1 MVTLSSTMAQHA
13 SSVGCTRYS
22 FLTLTR
28 KSEVAMF
35 ALRLTLLTII
45 IAASAPA
52 VSFAQRTSAVD
63 SAVFVTRL
71 GSDTLVVERVVRSP
85 QRVEAEVA
93 MRVPRTSRTVYV
105 LQLSPS
111 GMLERMEATTFDTT
125 GGGASPAR
133 REIITR
139 VGDSVRIETTAGAQR
154 RGRTLSAEPHVLPF
168 IDMVHWPYEIALVR
182 LRRSGAKDTAQPLLT
197 GARVS
202 NFSLARVGADS
213 MTITHPSR
221 GTMRLRVDSSGRL
234 MALDAGATTRKL
246 VVERRPWMP
255 IDDLVRRWTAQ
266 DAAGRSLGAL
276 SGRARSTNKVSG
288 ATITLD
294 HGTPSKR
301 GRPIWGALVPFGSLW
316 RTGANE
322 ATHFETDRDLVFG
335 GGGDTLVVPAG
346 RYTLFSVPERD
357 GGWLIINR
365 ETGQAGTAH
374 DPAQDLGRVRLTSR
388 PLSTPVETFT
398 IRAETEGASNLLRLQ
413 WDDAERIASFRVRPA
428 K

>member
-1 MVTLSSTMAQHA
+1 
-13 SSVGCTRYS
+13 
-22 FLTLTR
+22 
-28 KSEVAMF
+28 MF
-35 ALRLTLLTII
+35 VPRITLLSLMLGLT
-45 IAASAPA
+45 ATANA
-52 VSFAQRTSAVD
+52 FAQRTSPLD

-71 GSDTLVVERVVRSP
+71 GSDTLVIERVVRSP

-93 MRVPRTSRTVYV
+93 MRVPRTTRTVYV

-125 GGGASPAR
+125 GGGATPAR

-139 VGDSVRIETTAGAQR
+139 VGDSLRIETTAGEQR
-154 RGRTLSAEPHVLPF
+154 RTRAVRAEPHALPF

-182 LRRSGAKDTAQPLLT
+182 LKTSGATDASQPLLT
-197 GARVS
+197 GSRVS
-202 NFSLARVGADS
+202 SFALARVGVDS

-221 GTMRLRVDSSGRL
+221 GTMRLRVDSAGRL

-255 IDDLVRRWTAQ
+255 IDDLVKRWTAQ

-276 SGRARSTNKVSG
+276 SGRARSSNVVAG
-288 ATITLD
+288 ATIGLD

-301 GRPIWGALVPFGSLW
+301 GRRIWGALVPFGTLW

-335 GGGDTLVVPAG
+335 TGGDTLVVPAG
-346 RYTLFSVPERD
+346 RYTLFSVPERE

-374 DPAQDLGRVRLTSR
+374 DPAQDLGRVRLSTR
-388 PLSTPVETFT
+388 PLRTPVETFT
-398 IRAETEGASNLLRLQ
+398 IKAETEGGANLLRLQ
-413 WDDAERIASFRVRPA
+413 WDDAERVAPFRVRQT

>member
-1 MVTLSSTMAQHA
+1 MS
-13 SSVGCTRYS
+13 
-22 FLTLTR
+22 
-28 KSEVAMF
+28 
-35 ALRLTLLTII
+35 ALRACVLSIGVCV
-45 IAASAPA
+45 AASGIAL
-52 VSFAQRTSAVD
+52 AQRPAPPD

-105 LQLSPS
+105 LQLAPS

-125 GGGASPAR
+125 GRGVTPAR

-139 VGDSVRIETTAGAQR
+139 VGDSLRIETTAGDQSRAR
-154 RGRTLSAEPHVLPF
+154 MVRAEPHVLPF
-168 IDMVHWPYEIALVR
+168 IDMVHWPYELALVR
-182 LRRSGAKDTAQPLLT
+182 LKTSGVSDAAQPLLT
-197 GARVS
+197 GSRVS
-202 NFSLARVGADS
+202 TFALARVGADS
-213 MTITHPSR
+213 MTITHPTR
-221 GTMRLRVDSSGRL
+221 GTMRLRVDSVGRL
-234 MALDAGATTRKL
+234 MTLDAGATTRKL

-255 IDDLVRRWTAQ
+255 IDDLVQRWTAQ

-276 SGRARSTNKVSG
+276 SGRARSTNAVGG
-288 ATITLD
+288 ATIGLD

-301 GRPIWGALVPFGSLW
+301 GRAIWGALVPFGTVW

-335 GGGDTLVVPAG
+335 TGRDTLVVPVG

-374 DPAQDLGRVRLTSR
+374 DPAKDLGRVRLSTR
-388 PLSTPVETFT
+388 PLPTPVETFT
-398 IRAETEGASNLLRLQ
+398 IKAEAEGGTNLLRLQ
-413 WDDAERIASFRVRPA
+413 WDNAERVVPFRVGPLR
-428 K
+428 

>member
-1 MVTLSSTMAQHA
+1 MSALRVTLLSSMLA
-13 SSVGCTRYS
+13 
-22 FLTLTR
+22 
-28 KSEVAMF
+28 
-35 ALRLTLLTII
+35 I
-45 IAASAPA
+45 IAPA
-52 VSFAQRTSAVD
+52 GVIAQNTHVRGLD

-71 GSDTLVVERVVRSP
+71 GADTLVVERVVRSSR
-85 QRVEAEVA
+85 RVEAEVA
-93 MRVPRTSRTVYV
+93 MRVPRTTRTVYV
-105 LQLSPS
+105 LELSNS

-125 GGGASPAR
+125 GGGATPAR
-133 REIITR
+133 RETITR
-139 VGDSVRIETTAGAQR
+139 VGDSLRIETTGGPQSRTRSVGAE
-154 RGRTLSAEPHVLPF
+154 THVLPF

-182 LRRSGAKDTAQPLLT
+182 LRTSGASEAAQPLLT
-197 GARVS
+197 GSRVS
-202 NFSLARVGADS
+202 NFALARVGADS

-221 GTMRLRVDSSGRL
+221 GTMRLRIDRTGRL

-276 SGRARSTNKVSG
+276 SGRARSSNVVGG
-288 ATITLD
+288 ATIGLD

-301 GRPIWGALVPFGSLW
+301 GRTIWGALVPFGTVW

-335 GGGDTLVVPAG
+335 TGSDTLAVPAG

-374 DPAQDLGRVRLTSR
+374 DPTKDLGRVRLSTR
-388 PLSTPVETFT
+388 PLSAPVETFT
-398 IRAETEGASNLLRLQ
+398 IKAETDGTTNLLRLQ
-413 WDDAERIASFRVRPA
+413 WDSAERVVPFRVRTPR
-428 K
+428 

>member
-1 MVTLSSTMAQHA
+1 MSAP
-13 SSVGCTRYS
+13 
-22 FLTLTR
+22 
-28 KSEVAMF
+28 
-35 ALRLTLLTII
+35 RLTLMSIILATI
-45 IAASAPA
+45 APA
-52 VSFAQRTSAVD
+52 VAFAQRTSALD

-71 GSDTLVVERVVRSP
+71 GSDTLVVERIIRSP

-105 LQLSPS
+105 LQLSPA
-111 GMLERMEATTFDTT
+111 GMLERMETSTFDTT
-125 GGGASPAR
+125 AGGASPAR

-139 VGDSVRIETTAGAQR
+139 VGDSLRIETTAGGQQR
-154 RGRTLSAEPHVLPF
+154 ARTVRAEPHVLPF

-182 LRRSGAKDTAQPLLT
+182 LRTSGAADASQPLLT
-197 GARVS
+197 GSRVS
-202 NFSLARVGADS
+202 NFALARVGADS

-221 GTMRLRVDSSGRL
+221 GTMRLRVDSSGRV

-255 IDDLVRRWTAQ
+255 IDDIVRRWTAQ

-276 SGRARSTNKVSG
+276 SGRARSTNVVGG

-301 GRPIWGALVPFGSLW
+301 GRTIWGTLVPFGSVW

-335 GGGDTLVVPAG
+335 TGGDTLIVPAG

-374 DPAQDLGRVRLTSR
+374 DPAQDLGRVRLASR
-388 PLSTPVETFT
+388 PLSAPVETFT
-398 IRAETEGASNLLRLQ
+398 VKAETERASNLLRLQ
-413 WDDAERIASFRVRPA
+413 WDNAERVAPFKVRPP

>member
-1 MVTLSSTMAQHA
+1 
-13 SSVGCTRYS
+13 
-22 FLTLTR
+22 
-28 KSEVAMF
+28 MF
-35 ALRLTLLTII
+35 ALRVTLLSSLLPI
-45 IAASAPA
+45 IA
-52 VSFAQRTSAVD
+52 SAVAVAQQTHAHGLD

-71 GSDTLVVERVVRSP
+71 GADTLVVERVIRSP

-93 MRVPRTSRTVYV
+93 MRVPRTTRTVYV
-105 LQLSPS
+105 LELSPS
-111 GMLERMEATTFDTT
+111 GMLERMEASTFDTT
-125 GGGASPAR
+125 GGGATPAR
-133 REIITR
+133 RETITR
-139 VGDSVRIETTAGAQR
+139 VDDSLRIETTTGGQS
-154 RGRTLSAEPHVLPF
+154 RTRSVSAEPHVLPF
-168 IDMVHWPYEIALVR
+168 IDMVHWPYELALVR
-182 LRRSGAKDTAQPLLT
+182 LKTSGASEAAQPLLT
-197 GARVS
+197 GSRVS
-202 NFSLARVGADS
+202 SFALARVGPDS

-221 GTMRLRVDSSGRL
+221 GTMRLRVDRTGRL

-255 IDDLVRRWTAQ
+255 IDDIVRRWTTQ

-276 SGRARSTNKVSG
+276 SGRARSSNAVGG
-288 ATITLD
+288 ATISLD

-301 GRPIWGALVPFGSLW
+301 GRTIWGALVPFGAVW

-335 GGGDTLVVPAG
+335 TGRDTLAVPAG

-374 DPAQDLGRVRLTSR
+374 DPTKDLGRVRLSAR

-398 IRAETEGASNLLRLQ
+398 IKADTEGRANLLHLQ
-413 WDDAERIASFRVRPA
+413 WDNAERVVPFQVRPRR
-428 K
+428 

>member
-1 MVTLSSTMAQHA
+1 MSAP
-13 SSVGCTRYS
+13 RI
-22 FLTLTR
+22 
-28 KSEVAMF
+28 
-35 ALRLTLLTII
+35 TLLSLMVGLT
-45 IAASAPA
+45 ATANA
-52 VSFAQRTSAVD
+52 FAQRPNPLD

-71 GSDTLVVERVVRSP
+71 GSDTLVVERVIRSP

-93 MRVPRTSRTVYV
+93 MRVPRTTRTVSV

-125 GGGASPAR
+125 GGGAAAAR
-133 REIITR
+133 REIVTR
-139 VGDSVRIETTAGAQR
+139 VGDSLRIETTAGDQR
-154 RGRTLSAEPHVLPF
+154 RTRAVRAEPHALPF

-182 LRRSGAKDTAQPLLT
+182 LKTSGVTDASQPLLT
-197 GARVS
+197 GSRVS
-202 NFSLARVGADS
+202 NFAFARVGADS

-221 GTMRLRVDSSGRL
+221 GTMRLRVDSAGRL

-255 IDDLVRRWTAQ
+255 IDDLVKRWTAQ

-276 SGRARSTNKVSG
+276 SGRARSSNVVAG
-288 ATITLD
+288 ATIGLD

-301 GRPIWGALVPFGSLW
+301 GRRIWGALVPFGTLW

-335 GGGDTLVVPAG
+335 TGGDTLVVPAG

-374 DPAQDLGRVRLTSR
+374 DPAQDLGRVRLSTQ
-388 PLSTPVETFT
+388 PLRTPIETFT
-398 IRAETEGASNLLRLQ
+398 IKAETEGGTNLLRLQ
-413 WDDAERIASFRVRPA
+413 WDDAERVVPFRVRQT

>member
-1 MVTLSSTMAQHA
+1 
-13 SSVGCTRYS
+13 
-22 FLTLTR
+22 
-28 KSEVAMF
+28 MF
-35 ALRLTLLTII
+35 VPRITLLSLMLGLT
-45 IAASAPA
+45 ATANA
-52 VSFAQRTSAVD
+52 FAQRTSPLD

-71 GSDTLVVERVVRSP
+71 GSDTLVIERVVRSP

-93 MRVPRTSRTVYV
+93 MRVPRTTRTVYV

-125 GGGASPAR
+125 GGGATPAR

-139 VGDSVRIETTAGAQR
+139 VGDSLRIETTAGEQR
-154 RGRTLSAEPHVLPF
+154 RTRAVRAEPHALPF

-182 LRRSGAKDTAQPLLT
+182 LKTSGATGASQPLLT
-197 GARVS
+197 GSRVS
-202 NFSLARVGADS
+202 SFALARVGVDS

-221 GTMRLRVDSSGRL
+221 GTMRLRVDSAGRL

-255 IDDLVRRWTAQ
+255 IDDLVKRWTAQ

-276 SGRARSTNKVSG
+276 SGRARSSNVVAG
-288 ATITLD
+288 ATIGLD

-301 GRPIWGALVPFGSLW
+301 GRRIWGALVPFGTLW

-335 GGGDTLVVPAG
+335 TGGDTLVVPAG
-346 RYTLFSVPERD
+346 RYTLFSVPERE

-374 DPAQDLGRVRLTSR
+374 DPAQDLGRVRLSTR
-388 PLSTPVETFT
+388 PLRTPVETFT
-398 IRAETEGASNLLRLQ
+398 IKAETEGGANLLRLQ
-413 WDDAERIASFRVRPA
+413 WDDAERVAPFRVRQT